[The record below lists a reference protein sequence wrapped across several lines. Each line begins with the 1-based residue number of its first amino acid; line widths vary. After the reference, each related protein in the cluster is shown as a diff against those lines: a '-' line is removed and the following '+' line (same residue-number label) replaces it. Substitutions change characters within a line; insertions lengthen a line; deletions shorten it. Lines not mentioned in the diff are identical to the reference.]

1 MGKRAPN
8 SNGVYTFPAKK
19 NNVELK
25 TITASLT
32 WSGAK
37 KIIIPATVTSLPN
50 SAIFSKTNN
59 ANPDL
64 VTIVNKTGREFDW
77 YKLTGS
83 QKTNPGKFVTGVV
96 QHQSG
101 NIEIVAS

>member
-1 MGKRAPN
+1 MVPIPTMVGT
-8 SNGVYTFPAKK
+8 SL
-19 NNVELK
+19 NVPPP
-25 TITASLT
+25 IR
-32 WSGAK
+32 

-101 NIEIVAS
+101 NIEIVAK